1 MPSTPSP
8 ELSVIVPSYNRRDLL
23 QRCLEALREQTA
35 APESFE
41 VIVADDGSTD
51 GTAEMVAALDA
62 PFRLRRL
69 ALENGGQPTALNA
82 GIEAAEGA
90 ACLFLDDDTI
100 ASPELVATHLGAQ
113 RAGERTLGI
122 GSLTQAV
129 APGADPYAA
138 AFARRWNE
146 RMENLP
152 DPDWADCYSGNLSAP
167 RAALLEVGGFDASLP
182 AVFDLE
188 AAFRLCA
195 AGCVPRFLPEAHAI
209 HADDKPG
216 GKIIAAE
223 ARFGAFCADFT
234 AANPGATRRLF
245 GWFSTTTA
253 REVALRRGL
262 LRLRVQPARLAAAGR
277 LLPLRARD
285 TWLDFV
291 SRYAFWSGVR
301 SNMSRDRW
309 WQTTAGVP
317 VLMYHAF
324 TAGGERDRFVL
335 PARSFAAQMRLLSAL
350 RYRVITLEELAAK
363 LRAGEPLP
371 RRTVALTIDDGYR
384 DNFEIAQPILERH
397 GFTATVYLVSKRL
410 GASNDWGDPGAL
422 AGRPLLDRAQIEA
435 MRAGGTKF
443 GAHTRNHPRLT
454 ELEDA
459 VVTDEIAG
467 SREDLTELLGEEV
480 EGLAYPYGLFDERAV
495 QAAERAGYTAACT
508 TEVRPARHWDDP
520 LRIPRIEVEGADSNL
535 RFLRRLLLPGE

>member
-1 MPSTPSP
+1 M
-8 ELSVIVPSYNRRDLL
+8 IVPSYNRRDLL

-35 APESFE
+35 AAESFE

-51 GTAEMVAALDA
+51 GTAEMVAAFEA
-62 PFRLRRL
+62 PFRLRHL
-69 ALENGGQPTALNA
+69 ALENGGQPSALNA
-82 GIEAAEGA
+82 GIEAAESR

-100 ASPELVATHLGAQ
+100 ASPELVATHLAAQ
-113 RAGERTLGI
+113 RSGERVLGI
-122 GSLTQAV
+122 GNLTQAV
-129 APGADPYAA
+129 APGADPYAV

-146 RMENLP
+146 RFENLAEG
-152 DPDWADCYSGNLSAP
+152 DPDWADCYSGNLSAS
-167 RAALLEVGGFDASLP
+167 RAALLEVGGYDASLP

-188 AAFRLCA
+188 AAFRLCR
-195 AGCVPRFLPEAHAI
+195 AGCIPRYLPEAHAV
-209 HADDKPG
+209 HDDDKPG
-216 GKIIAAE
+216 EKIIAAE
-223 ARFGAFCADFT
+223 VRFGAWCAGFT
-234 AANPGATRRLF
+234 EAHPETTRRLI
-245 GWFSTTTA
+245 GWFSATTS
-253 REVALRRGL
+253 REVALRRSL
-262 LRLRVQPARLAAAGR
+262 LRLGVQPQRLAAAGR
-277 LLPLRARD
+277 FVPRRARD

-291 SRYAFWSGVR
+291 SRYAFWSGVG
-301 SNMSRDRW
+301 SKMSRERW

-324 TAGGERDRFVL
+324 SEGDEGDRFVL
-335 PARSFAAQMRLLSAL
+335 PARSFAAQMRLLKRL

-397 GFTATVYLVSKRL
+397 GFTASVYLVSGKL
-410 GASNDWGDPGAL
+410 SGSNDWGDPGAL

-454 ELEDA
+454 ELGDA
-459 VVTDEIAG
+459 AVGEEIAG
-467 SREDLTELLGEEV
+467 SRADLAELLGEEV

-495 QAAERAGYTAACT
+495 RAAEEAGYAAACT

-520 LRIPRIEVEGADSNL
+520 LRIPRIEVEGSDSSL